1 METLNVDHEDTNFSG
16 QEHRAH
22 TKSDTD
28 MPPISG
34 GRDFLRQFAAESKK
48 LWWLAGPA
56 IFTSFCQY
64 SLGAVTQIIA
74 GHVNTLALAAVS
86 IQNSVIAGFSVGVM
100 VTKPHYVNKN
110 LMYISCDMNHVT

>member
-1 METLNVDHEDTNFSG
+1 METLNVDHEDAVSSG
-16 QEHRAH
+16 QEDRAH
-22 TKSDTD
+22 NKSDTD
-28 MPPISG
+28 MPPIAG
-34 GRDFLRQFAAESKK
+34 GRDFLRQFTAESKK

-64 SLGAVTQIIA
+64 SLGAVTQILA

-100 VTKPHYVNKN
+100 VMKLNYALVHY
-110 LMYISCDMNHVT
+110 LYTH